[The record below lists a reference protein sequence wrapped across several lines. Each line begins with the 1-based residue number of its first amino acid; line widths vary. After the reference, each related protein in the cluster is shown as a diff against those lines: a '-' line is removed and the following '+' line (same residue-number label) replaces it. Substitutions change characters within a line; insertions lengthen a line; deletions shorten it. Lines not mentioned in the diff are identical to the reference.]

1 MDSAI
6 VTSHGGKTKQNKPKP
21 SMLSW
26 TGEKKTRRIQGEPN
40 VVAHAH
46 DLRWQEDQNNKTPP
60 SGDMWHF
67 TLLEMDTR
75 DRPAA
80 QGTMSCDLEDMMAL
94 SQGALVRYRCLQKM
108 PFLDRISGGETPSQC
123 VSVGVQLFMLTKGR
137 LIEQHSLRVR
147 KCLCGCAL
155 GGHKVSF

>member
-1 MDSAI
+1 
-6 VTSHGGKTKQNKPKP
+6 
-21 SMLSW
+21 MLSW
-26 TGEKKTRRIQGEPN
+26 TREKKTKRIQGEPN
-40 VVAHAH
+40 VVAHAS
-46 DLRWQEDQNNKTPP
+46 DLRWQEDQNQKRLRKTPP

-75 DRPAA
+75 DRLAA
-80 QGTMSCDLEDMMAL
+80 QGTMSCDLEDMVAV
-94 SQGALVRYRCLQKM
+94 SQGALVRYSCSQKM

-123 VSVGVQLFMLTKGR
+123 VSVGAQLCMLTKGS
-137 LIEQHSLRVR
+137 LIEQHSPRVR